1 LQEKIELA
9 EESQEK
15 QREKQIK
22 TRDNNKETKT
32 QRNKQTEQLA
42 LDKKM
47 KTEKLF
53 KINRRTIQGVMST

>member
-1 LQEKIELA
+1 LQAKLELA
-9 EESQEK
+9 EETQEK
-15 QREKQIK
+15 QREKQI
-22 TRDNNKETKT
+22 NATKLAERIT
-32 QRNKQTEQLA
+32 EARNFERKQLA